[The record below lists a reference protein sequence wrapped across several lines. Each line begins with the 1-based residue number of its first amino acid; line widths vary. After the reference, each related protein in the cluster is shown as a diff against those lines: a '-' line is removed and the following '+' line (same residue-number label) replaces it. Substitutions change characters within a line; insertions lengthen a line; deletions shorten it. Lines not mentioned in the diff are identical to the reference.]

1 MFTLYSFTM
10 KKSIY
15 WYIIL
20 WLSLLIVPFTSPLY
34 AQQEEKDEYKAPSNI
49 DDWSFDQSPVDVLET
64 VKRNANRKKSEEVQ
78 NTQLDWTTSKW
89 CKDLG
94 LDKRFTITKTL
105 CYIKN
110 NVWVYLQYVVYIWI
124 TVATAILI
132 RNGFQLVTSPDRE
145 KQIKNFQKSLIY
157 IIIWISFL
165 LGFYYLIDIYVWV
178 INLFS

>member
-1 MFTLYSFTM
+1 MFTLYCFAM
-10 KKSIY
+10 KKGIY

-20 WLSLLIVPFTSPLY
+20 WLSFLIVPFTSPLY
-34 AQQEEKDEYKAPSNI
+34 AQEEDVYEKPSKV

-64 VKRNANRKKSEEVQ
+64 VKKNANRKKSQEVQ
-78 NTQLDWTTSKW
+78 RTQLDGTTSKL
-89 CKDLG
+89 CRDVSV
-94 LDKRFTITKTL
+94 DRRFTITKTL

-110 NVWVYLQYVVYIWI
+110 HVWVYLQYVIYIWI

-157 IIIWISFL
+157 IIIWMTLL
-165 LGFYYLIDIYVWV
+165 LGFYYFIDIYVWV